1 MRSEGLPFEVIKE
14 ELQRWCNQNKT
25 VAIEQELAVLAAG
38 TVQG

>member
-14 ELQRWCNQNKT
+14 ELQRWYNQEKT
-25 VAIEQELAVLAAG
+25 VMIQTEIAALAAG